1 MTTDDASLQCLHLA
15 FPETLLEEIV
25 DLCHAV
31 PDIPGFSIFSGVG
44 IGSAVKLRSTRE
56 VVLGRA
62 AVKILVV
69 VAPADRLRALLAAL
83 AQALPTPDVAYWIT
97 PVESFGRLA

>member
-1 MTTDDASLQCLHLA
+1 MNAASDSLQCLNLA
-15 FPETLLEEIV
+15 FPEALLEEIV

-56 VVLGRA
+56 IVLGRA

-69 VAPADRLRALLAAL
+69 VAPAERLRALLAAL
-83 AQALPTPDVAYWIT
+83 SQALPTPDVAYWIT
-97 PVESFGRLA
+97 PVQTFGRLA